1 MARRANFSLSPYLLV
16 TCLLLAM
23 ALLTSDNSS
32 SGILFAHVHKYGNP
46 VSALLYM
53 AGIVTFAVF
62 ISEQWSEKTYF
73 SDNALLPGLV
83 NREFTLTSQSESL
96 LLSLQQQVSKS
107 AAVLPH
113 QRIADEFTQIGLES
127 YQQNFTLTYPL
138 NSRPVMRTLF
148 SPAHT

>member
-1 MARRANFSLSPYLLV
+1 
-16 TCLLLAM
+16 M
-23 ALLTSDNSS
+23 ALLTSDNTS
-32 SGILFAHVHKYGNP
+32 SGPLFTHVHKYGNWLS
-46 VSALLYM
+46 VLLYL

-107 AAVLPH
+107 AARLPH

-127 YQQNFTLTYPL
+127 YQQNFSLYYPL
-138 NSRPVMRTLF
+138 NSKPVMRTF
-148 SPAHT
+148 FPAAHT